1 MFEAIVLAGGLGT
14 RLKKIVKDLPKP
26 MAPMGDKPFLYYLFL
41 YLKRNNVKR
50 IVLAVSYKK
59 EAIIKYFSNQ
69 FEDIP
74 IIYSIE
80 TEPLGTGGA
89 IKKAIALTRSDDV
102 FVLNGD
108 TYFDINLEDL
118 YRFHKERRSE
128 LSIALRVVE
137 EGNRYGAVEVD
148 ESGLV
153 VGFYEKVNRRNS
165 LINGGVYLI
174 NKHAFSNL
182 SKNLPETFSF
192 EMEVLEPLKLKTY
205 GKVYYNYFIDIGV
218 PEEYERARKELT
230 ELFNR

>member
-26 MAPMGDKPFLYYLFL
+26 MAPIGDKPFLYYLFL

-89 IKKAIALTRSDDV
+89 IKKAINYAQSNDV
-102 FVLNGD
+102 FIVNGD

-118 YRFHKERRSE
+118 YRFHNDRGAE

-137 EGNRYGAVEVD
+137 NGGRYGIVELNNA
-148 ESGLV
+148 GLV
-153 VGFYEKVNRRNS
+153 IGFYEKVERQRS
-165 LINGGVYLI
+165 IINGGIYLI
-174 NKHAFSNL
+174 NKLAFLKL
-182 SKNLPETFSF
+182 SKDLPDTFSF
-192 EMEVLEPLKLKTY
+192 EKDVIEPLRLKTY